1 MKCQAIVILVA
12 AIAGAFPL
20 PAQKADPFSAE
31 VKQMYDHVKNNL
43 TKMAEKMPE
52 DSYSFKPTAETRTF
66 AQIIGH
72 VADAQARTCSTINGT
87 PKSLNAASKT
97 AKAELVATLKES
109 FSLCDQ
115 AFDSLI
121 DANALETFV
130 LPQGQHHSRI
140 GLLVMA
146 ILSHSNEEY
155 GYMAVYLRLKGIV
168 PPSSEAPE
176 SARR

>member
-1 MKCQAIVILVA
+1 MKCRTLMILVT

-31 VKQMYDHVKNNL
+31 IKQMYDHVKNNL

-52 DSYSFKPTAETRTF
+52 ENYSFKATTETRTF
-66 AQIIGH
+66 GQIIGH
-72 VADAQARTCSTINGT
+72 VADVQARTCSTINGT

-115 AFDSLI
+115 AFDSLT
-121 DANALETFV
+121 DANAMETF
-130 LPQGQHHSRI
+130 LWPEGQHHSRI

-155 GYMAVYLRLKGIV
+155 GYMAVYLRLKGVV
-168 PPSSEAPE
+168 PPSSEK
-176 SARR
+176 R

>member
-1 MKCQAIVILVA
+1 MKCRAIVILVA
-12 AIAGAFPL
+12 GIVGAFPL
-20 PAQKADPFSAE
+20 PAQKSDPFSAE
-31 VKQMYDHVKNNL
+31 VKQMYDRIKNNL

-52 DSYSFKPTAETRTF
+52 ENYSFKPTAETRTF

-72 VADAQARTCSTINGT
+72 VADAQARTCSTINGA

-97 AKAELVATLKES
+97 AKAELLATLKDS

-115 AFDSLI
+115 AFDSLT
-121 DANALETFV
+121 DANALETFA

-146 ILSHSNEEY
+146 IAL
-155 GYMAVYLRLKGIV
+155 
-168 PPSSEAPE
+168 EA
-176 SARR
+176 

>member
-1 MKCQAIVILVA
+1 MKCIAIVILVSGTV
-12 AIAGAFPL
+12 GAFPI

-87 PKSLNAASKT
+87 LKSLNAASQT

-109 FSLCDQ
+109 FSLCD
-115 AFDSLI
+115 
-121 DANALETFV
+121 
-130 LPQGQHHSRI
+130 R
-140 GLLVMA
+140 
-146 ILSHSNEEY
+146 
-155 GYMAVYLRLKGIV
+155 AV
-168 PPSSEAPE
+168 
-176 SARR
+176 